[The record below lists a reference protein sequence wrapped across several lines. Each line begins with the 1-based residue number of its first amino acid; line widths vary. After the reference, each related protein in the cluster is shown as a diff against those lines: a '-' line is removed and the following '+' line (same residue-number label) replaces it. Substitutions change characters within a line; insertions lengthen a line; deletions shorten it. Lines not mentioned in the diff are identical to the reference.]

1 MVCGNSVVLRV
12 FGPKREAVNG
22 GTIKQY
28 SGECLSMFSS
38 SKIIKSIK
46 TK

>member
-1 MVCGNSVVLRV
+1 MVCGNSIVLRV

-22 GTIKQY
+22 GTRKLY
-28 SGECLSMFSS
+28 NGEYLSTFSS